1 MWFVKRP
8 LRSVKG
14 PIRKM
19 HELFMKTGYSTV
31 SEHMEWQWVFWQCDD
46 SHYHKQKWIEARF
59 FFIIL
64 NSFEPECKLVFL
76 RKYKALVFLKSSNH
90 SPVSY
95 SWLLVLIFLQG
106 NLIFKHLF
114 IILEHVSIKVLVF
127 RVNQCSIDMH
137 SMFVKL
143 ICFAMQ
149 RCNHFSWNAW
159 QWKGQRN
166 EVA

>member
-14 PIRKM
+14 PIRKK
-19 HELFMKTGYSTV
+19 HELFMRTSYSTV
-31 SEHMEWQWVFWQCDD
+31 SEHGFSDNVMTAIIINKSGSKQDCPINLD
-46 SHYHKQKWIEARF
+46 SVET
-59 FFIIL
+59 
-64 NSFEPECKLVFL
+64 ECKLVFL

-90 SPVSY
+90 SPVFY

-127 RVNQCSIDMH
+127 RVYQCSIDMH

-143 ICFAMQ
+143 ICFAVQ
-149 RCNHFSWNAW
+149 ACNHFIWNAW
-159 QWKGQRN
+159 QWKGQQN

>member
-1 MWFVKRP
+1 MLNVLYEAWRGQSE
-8 LRSVKG
+8 RS
-14 PIRKM
+14 M
-19 HELFMKTGYSTV
+19 NYSWERVTPRWV
-31 SEHMEWQWVFWQCDD
+31 SEWNDNGFSDNVMTAIIINKSGSKQDFFHYPWFFWTRMQVLEEIQ
-46 SHYHKQKWIEARF
+46 SIG
-59 FFIIL
+59 L
-64 NSFEPECKLVFL
+64 
-76 RKYKALVFLKSSNH
+76 LKSSNH

-114 IILEHVSIKVLVF
+114 IILEHVSIKFLVF

-143 ICFAMQ
+143 ICFAVQ
-149 RCNHFSWNAW
+149 ACNHFIWNAW

>member
-14 PIRKM
+14 PIRKK
-19 HELFMKTGYSTV
+19 HELFMRTSYSTV

-46 SHYHKQKWIEARF
+46 SHYHKQKWIEVRF
-59 FFIIL
+59 FHYPWFFWIRMQVLEEIQSIGL
-64 NSFEPECKLVFL
+64 
-76 RKYKALVFLKSSNH
+76 LKSSNH

-114 IILEHVSIKVLVF
+114 IIQEHVSIKVLVF
-127 RVNQCSIDMH
+127 RVNQCSIDIQC
-137 SMFVKL
+137 L
-143 ICFAMQ
+143 
-149 RCNHFSWNAW
+149 
-159 QWKGQRN
+159 
-166 EVA
+166 